1 LIIQKLIVFKEKN
14 LHIKDHYRFTFIG
27 RQLTDNTELLQ
38 IRAAI
43 LLYIVGSTT
52 IFGAIFF
59 VGGMI
64 TELGFSQTQANF
76 VASAEI
82 AGIALASLMGIFWIN
97 LLDWRKVAVFAL
109 LAVFVGNLISS
120 FVDNL
125 EWMLLIRFLTG
136 FLGHGTVTALG
147 VAILGSTS
155 NPDRNFGLN
164 NATNLIIA
172 ALTALLIPIT
182 MNRFGMIGYFIFPMV
197 LSIPALLLN
206 TRLQTV
212 KKSIAEDNKISSTL
226 PFLFLPIAGMF
237 VMIMHQ
243 MAHGPL
249 WVRFVPF
256 GASVGLDA
264 ADVGIALS
272 IAYGISFIGPLA
284 AAALA
289 SRMGRNIPVLL
300 ALTVQFFVVISF
312 QGQMEW
318 IGFAVRSIVMLTI
331 WTFVSVFIMGMVA
344 NADKTGRYTVLLPA
358 AQSGGLSLGV
368 AMSAFFVQGYGP
380 GVISYLCAAALVA
393 TAFVFVLVSRKIE

>member
-1 LIIQKLIVFKEKN
+1 MK
-14 LHIKDHYRFTFIG
+14 
-27 RQLTDNTELLQ
+27 TENENSQ
-38 IRAAI
+38 I
-43 LLYIVGSTT
+43 IVGIVLSCLGL
-52 IFGAIFF
+52 FVGYGMPFF
-59 VGGMI
+59 VGGMM
-64 TELGFSQTQANF
+64 TELGFSQTEANYVSSVEF
-76 VASAEI
+76 
-82 AGIALASLMGIFWIN
+82 AGMTIASLLGIFWITK
-97 LLDWRKVAVFAL
+97 LDWRKVAVFAL
-109 LAVFVGNLISS
+109 LAIAIGNLISAYTPS
-120 FVDNL
+120 FLVL
-125 EWMLLIRFLTG
+125 AVVRFFTAL
-136 FLGHGTVTALG
+136 LGHGTAYALG
-147 VAILGSTS
+147 AAILGATS
-155 NPDRNFGLN
+155 NPDRSYGLSGSIQYVMGS
-164 NATNLIIA
+164 LV
-172 ALTALLIPIT
+172 ALLIPQAMAT
-182 MNRFGMIGYFIFPMV
+182 FGMAGYCIPAMIV
-197 LSIPALLLN
+197 AIPALLLN

-212 KKSIAEDNKISSTL
+212 KKNISEVNKISSTL

-237 VMIMHQ
+237 VMIIHQ

-249 WVRFVPF
+249 WIRFVPF

-358 AQSGGLSLGV
+358 AQSGGLSLAL

-380 GVISYLCAAALVA
+380 GVISYICAAALVA
-393 TAFVFVLVSRKIE
+393 TALAFVLVSRKTVAINNTI

>member
-1 LIIQKLIVFKEKN
+1 MIIQKLIVFKEKN
-14 LHIKDHYRFTFIG
+14 LHIKDHYHFTFIE
-27 RQLTDNTELLQ
+27 RQLTHNTELLH

-212 KKSIAEDNKISSTL
+212 KKSISEDNKISSTL

-318 IGFAVRSIVMLTI
+318 IGFAVRVIVFQIFWGFGT
-331 WTFVSVFIMGMVA
+331 TFIMGMVA

-358 AQSGGLSLGV
+358 AQSGGLSLAL

>member
-1 LIIQKLIVFKEKN
+1 MKAKN
-14 LHIKDHYRFTFIG
+14 E
-27 RQLTDNTELLQ
+27 NSQ
-38 IRAAI
+38 I
-43 LLYIVGSTT
+43 IVGIVLSCLGL
-52 IFGAIFF
+52 FVGYGMPFF
-59 VGGMI
+59 VGGMM
-64 TELGFSQTQANF
+64 TELGFSQTEANYVSSVEF
-76 VASAEI
+76 
-82 AGIALASLMGIFWIN
+82 AGMTIASLLGIFWITK
-97 LLDWRKVAVFAL
+97 LDWRKVAVFAL
-109 LAVFVGNLISS
+109 LAIAIGNLISAYTPS
-120 FVDNL
+120 FLVL
-125 EWMLLIRFLTG
+125 AVVRFFTAL
-136 FLGHGTVTALG
+136 LGHGTAYALG
-147 VAILGSTS
+147 AAILGATS
-155 NPDRNFGLN
+155 NPDRSFGLSGSIQYVMGS
-164 NATNLIIA
+164 LV
-172 ALTALLIPIT
+172 ALLIPQAMAT
-182 MNRFGMIGYFIFPMV
+182 FGMAGYCIPAMIV
-197 LSIPALLLN
+197 AIPALLLN

-226 PFLFLPIAGMF
+226 PFLFLPIAGLLVF
-237 VMIMHQ
+237 VIFQ
-243 MAHGPL
+243 IGHGPR
-249 WVRFVPF
+249 WDNFVPF

-358 AQSGGLSLGV
+358 AQSGGLSLAL

-380 GVISYLCAAALVA
+380 GVISYICAAALVA
-393 TAFVFVLVSRKIE
+393 TALAFVLVSRKTVAINNTI

>member
-1 LIIQKLIVFKEKN
+1 M
-14 LHIKDHYRFTFIG
+14 
-27 RQLTDNTELLQ
+27 
-38 IRAAI
+38 
-43 LLYIVGSTT
+43 GSL
-52 IFGAIFF
+52 
-59 VGGMI
+59 V
-64 TELGFSQTQANF
+64 
-76 VASAEI
+76 
-82 AGIALASLMGIFWIN
+82 
-97 LLDWRKVAVFAL
+97 
-109 LAVFVGNLISS
+109 
-120 FVDNL
+120 
-125 EWMLLIRFLTG
+125 
-136 FLGHGTVTALG
+136 
-147 VAILGSTS
+147 
-155 NPDRNFGLN
+155 
-164 NATNLIIA
+164 
-172 ALTALLIPIT
+172 ALLIPQAMAT
-182 MNRFGMIGYFIFPMV
+182 FGMAGYCIPAMIV
-197 LSIPALLLN
+197 AIPALLLN

-226 PFLFLPIAGMF
+226 PFLFLPIAGLLVF
-237 VMIMHQ
+237 VIFQ
-243 MAHGPL
+243 IGHGPR
-249 WVRFVPF
+249 WDNFVPF